1 MFDFIFHFFFFLVM
15 TSSTNVSSLA
25 LPVLYCSSLVYY
37 CKGLKYAFQFKK
49 KKEEVI
55 VVATINGQ

>member
-1 MFDFIFHFFFFLVM
+1 M

-37 CKGLKYAFQFKK
+37 CKGLKYAFQLKK
-49 KKEEVI
+49 KEVI